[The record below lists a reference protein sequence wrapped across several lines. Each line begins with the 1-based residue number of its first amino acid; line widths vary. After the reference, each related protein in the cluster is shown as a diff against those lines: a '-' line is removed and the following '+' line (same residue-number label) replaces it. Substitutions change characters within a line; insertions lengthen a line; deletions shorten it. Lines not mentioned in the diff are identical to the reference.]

1 MDYRRSHAVFSSLR
15 QSGSQLQQPT
25 THPDVVGIDV
35 VTVLLA
41 LCPAKTDTALGI

>member
-1 MDYRRSHAVFSSLR
+1 MDHRELHAVFSSVK
-15 QSGSQLQQPT
+15 QSGPQLQQPV

-41 LCPAKTDTALGI
+41 LCPAKTDAALGI